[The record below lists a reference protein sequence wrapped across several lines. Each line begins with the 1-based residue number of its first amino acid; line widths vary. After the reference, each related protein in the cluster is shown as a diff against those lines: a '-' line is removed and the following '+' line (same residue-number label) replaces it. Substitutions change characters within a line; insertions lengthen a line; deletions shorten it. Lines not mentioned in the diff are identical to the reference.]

1 MFDKPDFTRESFEEL
16 LRINNDLRRENNNLL
31 GDIKIIIKIRKTS
44 LLIKKILS
52 KTLKC
57 LEPKITN

>member
-31 GDIKIIIKIRKTS
+31 GDIKNYHKDKENFLVDR
-44 LLIKKILS
+44 
-52 KTLKC
+52 
-57 LEPKITN
+57 